1 MNRIKVSF
9 DTWIQL
15 LGMIG
20 VLGGLMFVGLEM
32 RQSQMIAV
40 AGQAQARNQAQLD
53 DGPDTSYDESW
64 RWGTLF
70 RAYDKSSGNTVFE
83 IDLSAGTTGAPMTYM
98 HEGKQYIV
106 VAVSSLATE
115 PEWIALG
122 LSE

>member
-15 LGMIG
+15 LGMTG

-32 RQSQMIAV
+32 RQAQMIAV

>member
-32 RQSQMIAV
+32 RQAQMIAV

-106 VAVSSLATE
+106 VAVSSRATD

-122 LSE
+122 LSK

>member
-32 RQSQMIAV
+32 RQAQMIAV

-83 IDLSAGTTGAPMTYM
+83 IDLPAGTTGAPMTYM
-98 HEGKQYIV
+98 REGKQYIV
-106 VAVSSLATE
+106 VAVSSRATE

>member
-32 RQSQMIAV
+32 RQAQMIAV